1 MEGDLLTEIGQ
12 GIAYLGEPIYWVAVL
27 AAVFVAAVS
36 GIIPGVGGVIIMALS
51 IPFIVDVFRGDQRAI
66 GLVALATMTGVNN
79 TLDSIPAVLLGLP
92 GGATQVT
99 FLEGHQLARQGRAAH
114 TLGAI
119 YAVSALGG
127 LVGAI
132 VLAALVPII
141 KPIILRFGF
150 AEIAAMAFFGIAMV
164 SALSAGAMVKGLM
177 AGALGV
183 MFGTVGIN
191 AVTGDVR
198 FVFQQP
204 QLWGGLPIIAVTLGF
219 FALPE
224 LIDLTI
230 ARRPVAPPDAV
241 ISTREVVRGV
251 RDGLKRWPIMIRQ
264 SIFGVILG
272 AIPGVGAAVIDWLS
286 YAFGIFW
293 SKDKSQFGKGS
304 LDGVLFAESA
314 QNSKEAG
321 QAIPTLALGVPG
333 GLAWAFVLVAMI
345 AVGLTPGP
353 RLIGDQ
359 ADVIILLVLTLAIG
373 NFIITM
379 LGIAATGQFVKLTRI
394 PYPVIAGIVLPIVLL
409 GGVITM
415 TSWLALPIVFVFAG
429 IGLIMKLFQWPRPPL
444 LLGVILGPI
453 IEENF
458 QSARSVVDSVAIPG
472 LGESAY
478 IGIFTR
484 PLTISLIVIAIV
496 TALVFARS
504 AQGQTRIVAVP
515 TATDAA
521 PPVAGGSGTGP
532 APVSLMQAF
541 FSLRNI
547 PLALIIAGAAAFF
560 IGSLGFRVVES
571 WMFARAMAV
580 LIIALAFLQLFFHLR
595 ERTGRHIQ
603 IMDLG
608 MHSLTLP
615 GARQAALLITISF
628 LLFLVVTGTVGLR
641 WGAIAFAGYIPFT
654 LMARGGVKA
663 PVAIGASA
671 ALGVVLGVLMA
682 TGSFASIANALLPVQ
697 IETSVGV
704 GVAESIV
711 ASATIAMAMAVGLVV
726 DAQVTATLRKP
737 WPVIVVSA
745 VFGVF
750 VLTMALMGWPDTRGA
765 SLLDIVATWAR
776 RIVPGLAVLLLLIPR
791 GLREME
797 APEQFHW
804 LFSWRVF
811 APVITMSFVFLFEFV
826 LTDNVL
832 FIIWPEAA
840 LIDWFG
846 EKVF

>member
-1 MEGDLLTEIGQ
+1 MEGDFLYEIGQ
-12 GIAYLGEPIYWVAVL
+12 GIAYLGDPLYWI
-27 AAVFVAAVS
+27 AVFVAVFIAAVS

-51 IPFIVDVFRGDQRAI
+51 IPFIVDVFRGEQRAI

-99 FLEGHQLARQGRAAH
+99 FLEGHQLARQGKAAH

-127 LVGAI
+127 LVGAV

-141 KPIILRFGF
+141 KPVILEFGF
-150 AEIAAMAFFGIAMV
+150 PEIAAMAFFGIAMV
-164 SALSAGAMVKGLM
+164 SALSAGAMVKGLI
-177 AGALGV
+177 AGAFGV

-191 AVTGDVR
+191 AITGDVR

-241 ISTREVVRGV
+241 IGTREVMRGA
-251 RDGLKRWPIMIRQ
+251 RDGLRRWPIMIRQ
-264 SIFGVILG
+264 SVFGVILG

-321 QAIPTLALGVPG
+321 QAIPTLSLGVPG

-345 AVGLTPGP
+345 AMDLTPGP
-353 RLIGDQ
+353 RLLGDQ
-359 ADVIILLVLTLAIG
+359 ADVVILLVLTLAIG

-394 PYPVIAGIVLPIVLL
+394 PYPVIAGIVIPIVIL

-415 TSWLALPIVFVFAG
+415 TSWLALPIIFVFAG

-453 IEENF
+453 IEKNF
-458 QSARSVVDSVAIPG
+458 LSALSVVDPIAGSSLAGVF
-472 LGESAY
+472 L
-478 IGIFTR
+478 R
-484 PLTISLIVIAIV
+484 PLTIGLLVIAVV
-496 TALVFARS
+496 TAFVFARS
-504 AQGQTRIVAVP
+504 AQGQTQI
-515 TATDAA
+515 TAMPAADAH
-521 PPVAGGSGTGP
+521 PPVAGGSGTQP
-532 APVSLMQAF
+532 APPSLLSAI
-541 FSLRNI
+541 FSPRNF
-547 PLALIIAGAAAFF
+547 PLLLAIGGSLAFF
-560 IGSLGFRVVES
+560 IGSLGFRVVDS
-571 WMFARAMAV
+571 WMLPRGMAV
-580 LIIALAFLQLFFHLR
+580 LIIFLSLLQLSFHLR
-595 ERTGRHIQ
+595 ERTGRHVQ

-608 MHSLTLP
+608 MHSLALP
-615 GARQAALLITISF
+615 GARQASILIAVGF
-628 LLFLVVTGTVGLR
+628 LLFVMVSGTIGLR
-641 WGAIAFAGYIPFT
+641 WATIAFAGFIPFT
-654 LMARGGVKA
+654 LMARGGVK
-663 PVAIGASA
+663 PSVAAAAGAA
-671 ALGVVLGVLMA
+671 VGIVLALLMG
-682 TGSFASIANALLPVQ
+682 TGAIAGIAGALLPGDG
-697 IETSVGV
+697 EH
-704 GVAESIV
+704 VAVNWPDAIIGSGAIG
-711 ASATIAMAMAVGLVV
+711 IALALGLVI

-737 WPVIVVSA
+737 GPIIVLAAIFTAFSA
-745 VFGVF
+745 M
-750 VLTMALMGWPDTRGA
+750 MAFAGWAFTPA
-765 SLLDIVATWAR
+765 EWALR
-776 RIVPGLAVLLLLIPR
+776 VVPPLLLALLFFVKP
-791 GLREME
+791 LRDWEP
-797 APEQFHW
+797 PESLHW
-804 LFSWRVF
+804 LFAWRVV
-811 APVITMSFVFLFEFV
+811 APAITMSFVFLFEFV
-826 LTDNVL
+826 LADNVL
-832 FIIWPEAA
+832 FIIWPQAA
-840 LIDWFG
+840 FVEWIDVKLLG
-846 EKVF
+846 GGA